1 MTESDTLACEALMR
15 GFAAVTAIAWLAMT
29 AWPFLH

>member
-15 GFAAVTAIAWLAMT
+15 SVAAVAAVALIALT

>member
-15 GFAAVTAIAWLAMT
+15 VVTAVTAAAWIAMA
-29 AWPFLH
+29 AWPFFH